1 MYHERKDVEC
11 LIIQM
16 VFLWHLNDDTLLR
29 NSALLF
35 SEYSF
40 FPGVS
45 INI

>member
-1 MYHERKDVEC
+1 MYHESKDVEC
-11 LIIQM
+11 LTIQM
-16 VFLWHLNDDTLLR
+16 VFLWNLNDDTLLK

-35 SEYSF
+35 LEYSF